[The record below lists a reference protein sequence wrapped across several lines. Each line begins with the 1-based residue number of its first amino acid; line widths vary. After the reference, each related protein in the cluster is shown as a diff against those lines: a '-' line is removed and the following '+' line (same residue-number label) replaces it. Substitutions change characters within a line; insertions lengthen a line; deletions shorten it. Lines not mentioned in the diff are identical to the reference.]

1 MNKLVF
7 ANLIHR
13 PLRSLISV
21 VAIAIE
27 VVMILSVVAIFLGQL
42 DGQKIRTNGIGADI
56 IVRPANASFINAVGG
71 APVPAKNAAAFLR
84 LPHVTVSAPVIQNF
98 SLNPAPEIIY
108 GIDYPSYN
116 ALRPFVFLAGG
127 PFQGPDDVIVDD
139 VFTQSGKTR
148 PYRVGDTIKIVNH
161 PFRICG
167 VVESGKG
174 GRKMVPIDTLGDLI
188 GSPGKASVFFLKA
201 DSQDNLD
208 LIRQEIAATPGL
220 SDYQVQTMHE
230 WMSLMTPDHIPGF
243 NISLNVVTAIATLV
257 GFLVI
262 FLSMYTA
269 VLERTREIGILKAM
283 GASKA
288 AIVGMIL
295 RESAMLALAGVAL
308 GLTGIAVIHA
318 ALAHAYPQLFFE
330 ITRPWILRASLIAV
344 LGTIFGAVYP
354 AWMAAAKDPIDALA
368 YE

>member
-71 APVPAKNAAAFLR
+71 APVPARNAAAFLR
-84 LPHVTVSAPVIQNF
+84 LAHVTVSAPVIQNF

-148 PYRVGDTIKIVNH
+148 PYQVGDTIKIVNH

-167 VVESGKG
+167 IVESGKG

-201 DSQDNLD
+201 DSEDNLD

-283 GASKA
+283 GASRA

-295 RESAMLALAGVAL
+295 RESALLALVGVAL
-308 GLTGIAVIHA
+308 GLVGIAVIHA
-318 ALAHAYPQLFFE
+318 ALARAYPQLFFE

-344 LGTIFGAVYP
+344 LGTILGAAYP
-354 AWMAAAKDPIDALA
+354 ASMAAAKDPIDALA

>member
-13 PLRSLISV
+13 PLRSFISV

-84 LPHVTVSAPVIQNF
+84 LPHVTVAAPVIQNF

-116 ALRPFVFLAGG
+116 ALRPFVFIAGG

-139 VFTQSGKTR
+139 VFIQSGKTR
-148 PYRVGDTIKIVNH
+148 PYQVGDTIKIVNH

-167 VVESGKG
+167 IVESGKC
-174 GRKMVPIDTLGDLI
+174 GRKRVPIDTLGDLI

-208 LIRQEIAATPGL
+208 LIRREIAATPGL

-243 NISLNVVTAIATLV
+243 NISLDVVTFIATLV

-283 GASKA
+283 GASQF

-295 RESAMLALAGVAL
+295 RESALMALVGVAL
-308 GLTGIAVIHA
+308 GLGGILALHT
-318 ALAHAYPQLFFE
+318 ALAHLYPQLFFE
-330 ITRPWILRASLIAV
+330 ITRLWVLKASLIAV
-344 LGTIFGAVYP
+344 VGTVFGAVYP